1 MITFFQE
8 REIEKFLSEKKIS
21 GNLLAEIKDHMVSQ
35 ILAIQYSKNLSFNE
49 AFDKTK
55 LNWGKDLILVRKNFF
70 SRQKITK
77 IAYEIDKAQNK
88 KLMFKSL
95 LYVCSFTVLQI
106 SLAYFLDKNIYFNL
120 FVVFLLSIAISP
132 FVVLGMYIQ
141 QKKLQAKN
149 KSVIINN
156 YIHPIFAF
164 FMAFSLNQFI
174 ELPTNG
180 LGIIYNYINS
190 NSKAGITTEIFT
202 ACMLNSVFLL
212 TFLLISFLS
221 LKENIRRLKQA
232 NKVYN

>member
-35 ILAIQYSKNLSFNE
+35 VLAIQYNKNLSFNE

-55 LNWGKDLILVRKNFF
+55 LNWEKDLILVRKNFF

-88 KLMFKSL
+88 KLMFKSIV
-95 LYVCSFTVLQI
+95 YVLGFTVLQV

-120 FVVFLLSIAISP
+120 FVVFLLGIAISP

-141 QKKLQAKN
+141 QKRLQTKN
-149 KSVIINN
+149 KSVVINN

-164 FMAFSLNQFI
+164 FMAFSLNQFTD
-174 ELPTNG
+174 LPTNG
-180 LGIIYNYINS
+180 LGVIYDYINF
-190 NSKAGITTEIFT
+190 NSKTGITTEIFT
-202 ACMLNSVFLL
+202 ACMLNSIFLL
-212 TFLLISFLS
+212 TLLLISILS
-221 LKENIRRLKQA
+221 LKENIRRLKQTI
-232 NKVYN
+232 KVYN